1 MLQIVFPAPSRFCAI
16 WPPAPRL
23 FSLFSHDAALHLTP
37 ASADLVGYL
46 YTQRIRVS
54 LMMQTFGQMDCGGV
68 WRCLEFTA
76 EGRNAWNFQFLVPGK
91 TAVGVLTPAAIW
103 LPQVNSLLFFS
114 CFFFYVPLPEYD
126 LWLDGGSVEIIHES
140 EVNLSLQSCEQCIRL
155 QVAKQRLGSYLQF
168 YFFTF
173 TDQTWYAK

>member
-114 CFFFYVPLPEYD
+114 CFCFFLVFFLCAPARIWSVARW
-126 LWLDGGSVEIIHES
+126 WLSWNHPWIWSES
-140 EVNLSLQSCEQCIRL
+140 ELAELWTMHPPASSQTEAWLLFAVL
-155 QVAKQRLGSYLQF
+155 
-168 YFFTF
+168 FF
-173 TDQTWYAK
+173 

>member
-1 MLQIVFPAPSRFCAI
+1 MPGIYSGGQKCVKFPISCTRKNSSRCSHTRSNMTSTSQQSFVFF
-16 WPPAPRL
+16 L
-23 FSLFSHDAALHLTP
+23 F
-37 ASADLVGYL
+37 
-46 YTQRIRVS
+46 
-54 LMMQTFGQMDCGGV
+54 
-68 WRCLEFTA
+68 
-76 EGRNAWNFQFLVPGK
+76 
-91 TAVGVLTPAAIW
+91 
-103 LPQVNSLLFFS
+103 
-114 CFFFYVPLPEYD
+114 FFFYVPLPEYD